1 MEDVADERNLEEALK
16 KVCANRGSPGEDGMT
31 VQQLPEH
38 YKSHKLQIR
47 ESLLSGEYKPSPV
60 LRREIPKPGGGVRML
75 GIPTVMDRLIQQAV
89 LQRIDP
95 IFDATFSEFSYGF
108 RPRRSAHQ
116 AVLQAK
122 VYIQEG
128 HAWVVDMDIEKF
140 FDHVQHDIL
149 MSRVSRRIGDKR
161 ILQLIGRF
169 LRAGVMVEGVVITN
183 EEGTPQGGPLS
194 PLLAN
199 ILLDDLDQELEKRG
213 H

>member
-1 MEDVADERNLEEALK
+1 
-16 KVCANRGSPGEDGMT
+16 
-31 VQQLPEH
+31 
-38 YKSHKLQIR
+38 
-47 ESLLSGEYKPSPV
+47 
-60 LRREIPKPGGGVRML
+60 ML

-149 MSRVSRRIGDKR
+149 MSRVSRRIGQANPTTDR
-161 ILQLIGRF
+161 PLPSSGRD
-169 LRAGVMVEGVVITN
+169 
-183 EEGTPQGGPLS
+183 GGRS
-194 PLLAN
+194 RN
-199 ILLDDLDQELEKRG
+199 HQ
-213 H
+213 